1 MTVVRWLRSA
11 LFTVLVYAGMAVLG
25 ITFAPFAL
33 FSRGMALRACKA
45 FCVWTRWLAV
55 WLVGIKTEVR
65 GTVPTGEVLVASKH
79 QSFLDVILIFHA
91 VPRAKFIMKKE
102 LLWAP
107 FLGLYARRVGCIP
120 IDRAKRGTAIA
131 RMVKEVAAGHDN
143 PGQLI
148 IYPQGTRVA
157 PGDYKPYK
165 IGSAVLYEG
174 LHEACYPV
182 ATNVGLFWP
191 RKGMLKSPGVAVVE
205 FLDPIPPG
213 RPRAEFL
220 SELETRIETR
230 SAELM
235 LEAGFSP
242 RGSDLE

>member
-1 MTVVRWLRSA
+1 MTALRWLRSA
-11 LFTVLVYAGMAVLG
+11 LFAFLVFAGMGVLG
-25 ITFAPFAL
+25 ITFSPFAL
-33 FSRGMALRACKA
+33 FSRKAALFACKV

-55 WLVGIKTEVR
+55 WLVGIRTEVR
-65 GTVPTGEVLVASKH
+65 GTVPTGEVLIASKH

-91 VPRAKFIMKKE
+91 VPHAKFIMKKE

-120 IDRAKRGTAIA
+120 IDRKKRGTAVA
-131 RMVKEVAAGHDN
+131 RMVKEVAAGQDN

-157 PGDYKPYK
+157 PGDHLPYK
-165 IGSAVLYEG
+165 AGTAILYEG
-174 LHEACYPV
+174 LKEPCYPV

-191 RKGMLKSPGVAVVE
+191 RKGMLKSPGLGVVE

-220 SELETRIETR
+220 GEIETRIEAR
-230 SAELM
+230 SNELM
-235 LEAGFSP
+235 REAGFDA
-242 RGSDLE
+242 GKGEA